1 MFAFNN
7 AILLRGVCTTL
18 LMNNSMS
25 GNKRLEIN
33 TWKFCVSVIMNGFN
47 IFMELDGNHFKESHE
62 NGRSLRFMRNKVSP
76 CGSAIV
82 IYNGDHVL
90 TVAKTGMIIWTPE
103 IHVNEFKN

>member
-1 MFAFNN
+1 MFAFND

-25 GNKRLEIN
+25 GKKRLERN
-33 TWKFCVSVIMNGFN
+33 TCNLCAIVRTKGLN
-47 IFMELDGNHFKESHE
+47 IFMEMDGNHLKESRE

-82 IYNGDHVL
+82 IYNGDHAL
-90 TVAKTGMIIWTPE
+90 TIAKIGIIIWTLE
-103 IHVNEFKN
+103 IHVYEFKN